1 MLRQAQHDISNT
13 SRFIKSEFL
22 ALSCSAC
29 RSINMQTDKPLEKTK
44 QSDFRH
50 IGNKLLNW
58 YKTNARD
65 LPFRQTKDP
74 YKIWICEIVF
84 QQTRIAQGL
93 GHYNNFVQRFPDV
106 KTLAEADENE
116 VLLYWKGLG
125 YYSRAINVHKAAQQ
139 IMNDYNGVFPH
150 EYDEILKLK
159 GVGKYTA
166 AAVSSICFEGKIPA
180 VDGNFYRVL
189 SRIFADDFDI
199 SSSKAFNYFS
209 ELAHLIL
216 PENVGDF
223 NQAMMDLGSEI
234 CKPKNP
240 LCSECPLNEDCLA
253 FSLNKVSEFP
263 VKTKKVKAADLELKY
278 YFVNR
283 NGQFL
288 IQQRKDD
295 FIWKKLF
302 EFPPEISDDLIPFI
316 KSVKNVSHKL
326 THKNLSI
333 EIFNVEVESEEI
345 WQNFITQNNYIVTDV
360 EGSHEKSFPKPLE
373 NYIQNYETAYRIL

>member
-1 MLRQAQHDISNT
+1 MEKN
-13 SRFIKSEFL
+13 K
-22 ALSCSAC
+22 
-29 RSINMQTDKPLEKTK
+29 RS
-44 QSDFRH
+44 SDFLH
-50 IGNKLLNW
+50 IGNKLLKW
-58 YKTNARD
+58 YDKNARD
-65 LPFRQTKDP
+65 LPFRKTKDP

-93 GHYNNFVQRFPDV
+93 NHYNNFIERFPDV
-106 KTLAEADENE
+106 KTLAESSEDE

-125 YYSRAINVHKAAQQ
+125 YYSRAINIHKASQQ
-139 IMNDYNGVFPH
+139 IINDYKGIFPSDY
-150 EYDEILKLK
+150 EEILKLK
-159 GVGKYTA
+159 GIGKYTA
-166 AAVSSICFEGKIPA
+166 AAVSSICFNGKMPA

-199 SSSKAFNYFS
+199 SNSRAFNYFS
-209 ELAHLIL
+209 ELSTLIM

-240 LCSECPLNEDCLA
+240 LCGECPVNDDCLA
-253 FSLNKVSEFP
+253 FSLHKISEFP
-263 VKTKKVKAADLELKY
+263 VKTKKVKAEDLHLKY
-278 YFVNR
+278 YFVHR

-302 EFPPEISDDLIPFI
+302 EFPLVISDDLNEFI
-316 KSVKNVSHKL
+316 KSVKTVNHKL

-333 EIFNVEVESEEI
+333 EIFNVEVDSESAWED
-345 WQNFITQNNYIVTDV
+345 FIAQNNYIITDV
-360 EGSHEKSFPKPLE
+360 EGSHERSFPKPLE
-373 NYIQNYETAYRIL
+373 NYIQNYDIAYKIL

>member
-1 MLRQAQHDISNT
+1 MENT
-13 SRFIKSEFL
+13 ESR
-22 ALSCSAC
+22 
-29 RSINMQTDKPLEKTK
+29 N
-44 QSDFRH
+44 FRP
-50 IGNKLLNW
+50 IGNKLLVW
-58 YKTNARD
+58 YKQNARD

-74 YKIWICEIVF
+74 YKIWICEIIF
-84 QQTRIAQGL
+84 QQTRISQGL
-93 GHYNNFVQRFPDV
+93 GHYNNFIRRFPDV
-106 KTLAEADENE
+106 KTLAEAEENE

-125 YYSRAINVHKAAQQ
+125 YYSRAINIHKASLQ
-139 IMNDYNGVFPH
+139 IINDYNGSFPDQ
-150 EYDEILKLK
+150 YDDILQLK

-166 AAVSSICFEGKIPA
+166 AAVSSICFGGKMPA

-199 SSSKAFNYFS
+199 SGSGAFSYFS

-223 NQAMMDLGSEI
+223 NQAMMDLGSEV

-240 LCSECPLNEDCLA
+240 LCSECPVNEDCLA

-263 VKTKKVKAADLELKY
+263 VKTKKVKASDLHLQY
-278 YFVNR
+278 YFVHR

-288 IQQRKDD
+288 VQQRKDD

-302 EFPPEISDDLIPFI
+302 EFPPAIPDELLPFI
-316 KSVKNVSHKL
+316 KSVKKVHHKL

-333 EIFNVEVESEEI
+333 EIFNVEVDSEEV
-345 WQNFITQNNYIVTDV
+345 WKAFVADHDYLITSV
-360 EGSHEKSFPKPLE
+360 EGSHEMSFPKPLE
-373 NYIQNYETAYRIL
+373 NYIQSYDHAYRIL

>member
-1 MLRQAQHDISNT
+1 MEN
-13 SRFIKSEFL
+13 
-22 ALSCSAC
+22 
-29 RSINMQTDKPLEKTK
+29 INKVPE
-44 QSDFRH
+44 FRH
-50 IGNKLLNW
+50 IGNKLLSW
-58 YKTNARD
+58 YNINARD

-84 QQTRIAQGL
+84 QQTRINQGL
-93 GHYNNFVQRFPDV
+93 GHYNNFIKRFPDV
-106 KTLAEADENE
+106 KTLAEAEEDE

-125 YYSRAINVHKAAQQ
+125 YYSRAINIHKAAQQ
-139 IMNDYNGVFPH
+139 IMTEYGGTFPH
-150 EYDEILKLK
+150 QYEEILKLK

-166 AAVSSICFEGKIPA
+166 AAVSSICFDGKIPA

-189 SRIFADDFDI
+189 SRIFADGFDI
-199 SSSKAFNYFS
+199 SGSKAFNYFS

-216 PENVGDF
+216 PDNVGDF

-240 LCSECPLNEDCLA
+240 LCRECPLNEDCLA
-253 FSLNKVSEFP
+253 FSLNKISEFP
-263 VKTKKVKAADLELKY
+263 VKAKKTKAKDLELKY
-278 YFVNR
+278 YFVHR

-302 EFPPEISDDLIPFI
+302 EFPPEISDAMVPFI
-316 KSVKNVSHKL
+316 VGMKTVSHKL

-333 EIFNVEVESEEI
+333 DIYNVEVQSEEI
-345 WQNFITQNNYIVTDV
+345 WNHFIAENNYLVTDV
-360 EGSHEKSFPKPLE
+360 ETSHDKSFPKPLE
-373 NYIQNYETAYRIL
+373 TYIRNYEEAYRFL

>member
-1 MLRQAQHDISNT
+1 M
-13 SRFIKSEFL
+13 
-22 ALSCSAC
+22 
-29 RSINMQTDKPLEKTK
+29 EKTK
-44 QSDFRH
+44 EDLNFQQV
-50 IGNKLLNW
+50 GTKLLAW
-58 YKTNARD
+58 YKINARD

-84 QQTRIAQGL
+84 QQTRITQGL
-93 GHYNNFVQRFPDV
+93 NHYNNFIRKFPDV
-106 KTLAEADENE
+106 KVLAEAEEDE

-125 YYSRAINVHKAAQQ
+125 YYSRAINIHKAAQQ
-139 IMNDYNGVFPH
+139 IMNDYDGSFPH
-150 EYDEILKLK
+150 QYEDILKLK

-166 AAVSSICFEGKIPA
+166 AAVSSICFDGKMPA

-199 SSSKAFNYFS
+199 SNSKAFTYFS
-209 ELAHLIL
+209 ELAHLVL

-240 LCSECPLNEDCLA
+240 LCHECPLREDCLA
-253 FSLNKVSEFP
+253 FSLNRVSEFP
-263 VKTKKVKAADLELKY
+263 VKTKKAKPQDLHLTY
-278 YFVNR
+278 YFVHR

-302 EFPPEISDDLIPFI
+302 EFPPEISEELMPFI
-316 KSVKNVSHKL
+316 QSVRTIHHKL
-326 THKNLSI
+326 THKNLMI
-333 EIFNVEVESEEI
+333 EIFNVEVDSQSAWES
-345 WQNFITQNNYIVTDV
+345 FIAENHYLITDDA
-360 EGSHEKSFPKPLE
+360 GSHERSFPKPLE
-373 NYIQNYETAYRIL
+373 NYIRSKNEELFF

>member
-1 MLRQAQHDISNT
+1 LEKNKNT
-13 SRFIKSEFL
+13 SDFL
-22 ALSCSAC
+22 
-29 RSINMQTDKPLEKTK
+29 
-44 QSDFRH
+44 H
-50 IGNKLLNW
+50 VGNKLLKW
-58 YKTNARD
+58 YDKNARD
-65 LPFRQTKDP
+65 LPFRKTKDP

-93 GHYNNFVQRFPDV
+93 NHYNNFIERFPDV
-106 KTLAEADENE
+106 QTLAKAPEDE

-125 YYSRAINVHKAAQQ
+125 YYSRAINIHKAAQQ
-139 IMNDYNGVFPH
+139 IINDYQGIFPS
-150 EYDEILKLK
+150 EYEEILKLK
-159 GVGKYTA
+159 GIGKYTA
-166 AAVSSICFEGKIPA
+166 AAVTSICFEGKMPA

-199 SSSKAFNYFS
+199 SNSKAFTYFS
-209 ELAHLIL
+209 QLSTLIMS
-216 PENVGDF
+216 ENVGNF

-240 LCSECPLNEDCLA
+240 VCGECPVNEDCLA

-263 VKTKKVKAADLELKY
+263 VKTKKTKAQDLHLQY
-278 YFVNR
+278 YFVHR

-302 EFPPEISDDLIPFI
+302 EFPPMISDDLKPFI
-316 KSVKNVSHKL
+316 KSVKTISHKL

-333 EIFNVEVESEEI
+333 EIFNVEVDSETVWED
-345 WQNFITQNNYIVTDV
+345 FITKNNYIITDV
-360 EGSHEKSFPKPLE
+360 EGSHERSFPKPLE
-373 NYIQNYETAYRIL
+373 NYIQSYDIAYKIL

>member
-1 MLRQAQHDISNT
+1 MTFLDKNNIDSN
-13 SRFIKSEFL
+13 L
-22 ALSCSAC
+22 L
-29 RSINMQTDKPLEKTK
+29 
-44 QSDFRH
+44 H
-50 IGNKLLNW
+50 IGNNLLSW
-58 YKTNARD
+58 YKKNARD

-84 QQTRIAQGL
+84 QQTRINQGL
-93 GHYNNFVQRFPDV
+93 NHYNNFIRRFPDV
-106 KTLAEADENE
+106 QTLAEAEENE

-139 IMNDYNGVFPH
+139 VMNDYDGVFPS
-150 EYDEILKLK
+150 EYEEILKLK

-166 AAVSSICFEGKIPA
+166 AAITSICFDGKIPA

-199 SSSKAFNYFS
+199 SNSRAFAYFS
-209 ELAHLIL
+209 ELATLIL

-240 LCSECPLNEDCLA
+240 LCGECPLREDCLA
-253 FSLNKVSEFP
+253 YSRNKISEFP
-263 VKTKKVKAADLELKY
+263 VKTKKVKSEDLHLKY
-278 YFVNR
+278 YFVHR

-288 IQQRKDD
+288 VRQRKDD

-302 EFPPEISDDLIPFI
+302 EFPVVIPEELEPFS
-316 KSVKNVSHKL
+316 KEVKTINHKL
-326 THKNLSI
+326 THKNLTI
-333 EIFNVEVESEEI
+333 EISNVEVASEPA
-345 WQNFITQNNYIVTDV
+345 WNNFIAQNQYLITDF
-360 EGSHEKSFPKPLE
+360 EASHEKSFPKPLE
-373 NYIQNYETAYRIL
+373 NYIQNKNQE

>member
-1 MLRQAQHDISNT
+1 MEKNK
-13 SRFIKSEFL
+13 KS
-22 ALSCSAC
+22 
-29 RSINMQTDKPLEKTK
+29 
-44 QSDFRH
+44 SDFLH
-50 IGNKLLNW
+50 IGNKLLKW
-58 YKTNARD
+58 YDKNARD
-65 LPFRQTKDP
+65 LPFRKTKDP

-93 GHYNNFVQRFPDV
+93 NHYNNFIERFPDV
-106 KTLAEADENE
+106 KTLAESSEDE

-125 YYSRAINVHKAAQQ
+125 YYSRAINIHKASQQ
-139 IMNDYNGVFPH
+139 IIHDYNGIFPSDY
-150 EYDEILKLK
+150 EEILKLK
-159 GVGKYTA
+159 GIGKYTA
-166 AAVSSICFEGKIPA
+166 AAVSSICFNGKMPA

-199 SSSKAFNYFS
+199 SNSRAFNYFS
-209 ELAHLIL
+209 ELSTLIM

-240 LCSECPLNEDCLA
+240 LCGECPVNDDCLA
-253 FSLNKVSEFP
+253 FSLHKISEFP
-263 VKTKKVKAADLELKY
+263 VKTKKVKAEDLHLKY
-278 YFVNR
+278 YFVHR

-302 EFPPEISDDLIPFI
+302 EFPLVISDDLNTFI
-316 KSVKNVSHKL
+316 KSVKIVNHKL

-333 EIFNVEVESEEI
+333 EIFNVEVDSESAWED
-345 WQNFITQNNYIVTDV
+345 FIAQNNYMITDV
-360 EGSHEKSFPKPLE
+360 EGSHERSFPKPLE
-373 NYIQNYETAYRIL
+373 NYIQNYDIAYKIL